1 MSSALINDYVA
12 GLHQRLPA
20 AVADEA
26 ADGLIETY
34 EHHLVAGSGDQAAAH
49 AALAEFGD
57 LALVVGEFTRQA
69 PGRRAAR
76 MLLATGP
83 VVGACWAAA
92 LILSRAWTWPVP
104 GAVRLSFGAI
114 LLLAVMALTVAATS
128 RRSYRRTRFTAA
140 ASPVILVLDATA
152 VTAVMLAAPGPDLGA
167 GNRDRRQPH
176 PDGLHR
182 LVAAPH
188 RHLTGTHITPP
199 QRAGPTV
206 DCRDHNSPAWWTA
219 CSSPRSRDQPEP
231 QNRRICADPAERTA

>member
-1 MSSALINDYVA
+1 M
-12 GLHQRLPA
+12 
-20 AVADEA
+20 
-26 ADGLIETY
+26 IETY
-34 EHHLVAGSGDQAAAH
+34 EHHLATGSGEQAAAH
-49 AALAEFGD
+49 AAVAEFGD

-114 LLLAVMALTVAATS
+114 LLLAVMALAVAATS
-128 RRSYRRTRFTAA
+128 RRTRFTAA

-152 VTAVMLAAPGPDLGA
+152 FTAVMLAAPALTWVLRIAIAASLTRMAFTP
-167 GNRDRRQPH
+167 
-176 PDGLHR
+176 

-188 RHLTGTHITPP
+188 RHLTGAHITPP
-199 QRAGPTV
+199 QWAGPAV
-206 DCRDHNSPAWWTA
+206 DSRDHNSPAW
-219 CSSPRSRDQPEP
+219 
-231 QNRRICADPAERTA
+231 

>member
-12 GLHQRLPA
+12 GLHRRLPA

-34 EHHLVAGSGDQAAAH
+34 EHHLATGSGEQAAAH
-49 AALAEFGD
+49 AAVAEFGD

-83 VVGACWAAA
+83 VVAA

-114 LLLAVMALTVAATS
+114 LLLAVTALAVAATS

-140 ASPVILVLDATA
+140 ASPVILALDATA
-152 VTAVMLAAPGPDLGA
+152 VTAVILAAPALTWVLGTA
-167 GNRDRRQPH
+167 IAASLTRMAFTAWSLPH
-176 PDGLHR
+176 
-182 LVAAPH
+182 
-188 RHLTGTHITPP
+188 
-199 QRAGPTV
+199 
-206 DCRDHNSPAWWTA
+206 TA
-219 CSSPRSRDQPEP
+219 
-231 QNRRICADPAERTA
+231 T

>member
-12 GLHQRLPA
+12 GLHRRLPA

-34 EHHLVAGSGDQAAAH
+34 EHHLAAGSGDQAAAH
-49 AALAEFGD
+49 AAVAEFGD
-57 LALVVGEFTRQA
+57 LAMVVGEFTRQA

-114 LLLAVMALTVAATS
+114 LLLAVMALAVAATS

-152 VTAVMLAAPGPDLGA
+152 VTAVMLAAPALTPVLGIA
-167 GNRDRRQPH
+167 I
-176 PDGLHR
+176 
-182 LVAAPH
+182 AAS
-188 RHLTGTHITPP
+188 LTRMAFT
-199 QRAGPTV
+199 
-206 DCRDHNSPAWWTA
+206 AW
-219 CSSPRSRDQPEP
+219 SLP
-231 QNRRICADPAERTA
+231 RTAT